1 MVRPP
6 MDPKSISQ
14 ILETLTQQSWLHGV
28 KAGLAV
34 LACAFIYLESQAH
47 TVTEDVRARILNR
60 LPMVVG
66 GGGLLLLVLHYMSD
80 SAKALGVFKT
90 GALPIFL
97 VFAAA
102 VGLFAIGV
110 HGTRYGI
117 LHDRAKQIIGAILA
131 TVAILFFFLFFH
143 LSYKDYYHRWEF
155 FHYYMGSKYSQ
166 ELSYKRI
173 YICAAIADA
182 ETGNQT
188 AVKRRKMRDLS
199 ATNLLIP
206 SKQFLD
212 EPEICKQ
219 HFSEARWEDFKTDLQ
234 FFRRVSGGGY
244 WKDMQKDHG
253 YNPPPIWT
261 VAGHYLSSLQP
272 ASSEYFKLLAG
283 IDVTLTALLFLAV
296 GWAFGWRITIV
307 ALLFWGTQEPAP
319 FYWTGGAFLRQDWFF
334 LAVLS
339 ACLARK
345 RYFFLS
351 DLALAYSAGLRI
363 FPVVLWAGP
372 LAIIAWDVYRKR
384 TLQRTY
390 LKFLAGGAVAVLVL
404 VPLSL
409 HVTGGTHSYE
419 EFIHHIKVHQ
429 NTALT
434 NHVGLH
440 TTIKASPEGRMK
452 YARNNALLDPF
463 ERWKKQ
469 RNDRF
474 QKYKVLWGAIF
485 LSFGG
490 LLFFALRRT
499 KALWVGMGLSLILVV
514 SAAEATCYYW
524 SIWVLAA
531 MLSRLKR
538 QMEWPLLA
546 VFLGVFAFVAFK
558 ILNAQAGVQPLL
570 AIAIGVGG
578 VALLYYYYHEALLK
592 FARSNGSME
601 IAIVGLAGASQ
612 VFSNQFYFIDDKFTA
627 ISALYVA
634 WTMAFVMAFFRWP
647 QTQVALDTLPV
658 RSESPGT

>member
-6 MDPKSISQ
+6 MDLKTISQ
-14 ILETLTQQSWLHGV
+14 IIETLTQQSWLHGV

-34 LACAFIYLESQAH
+34 LACAFIYMESQAH
-47 TVTEDVRARILNR
+47 LLTEEARSRILKR
-60 LPMVVG
+60 IPLVIAGAGV
-66 GGGLLLLVLHYMSD
+66 LLTVLHYMSD
-80 SAKALGVFKT
+80 SAKALAVFKT
-90 GALPIFL
+90 GAVPIFL

-102 VGLFAIGV
+102 AGLFAIGV
-110 HGTRYGI
+110 HGTRFGV
-117 LHDRAKQIIGAILA
+117 LHDQAKQIIGTVLA
-131 TVAILFFFLFFH
+131 TVAIVFFFLFFH

-155 FHYYMGSKYSQ
+155 FHYYMGSKYSE

-173 YICAAIADA
+173 YICATIADA
-182 ETGNQT
+182 ETGNPNQ
-188 AVKRRKMRDLS
+188 VKRRKLRDLS
-199 ATNLLIP
+199 ETNLLVP
-206 SKQFLD
+206 SKQYID
-212 EPEICKQ
+212 EPGICKD
-219 HFSEARWEDFKTDLQ
+219 HFSEARWEDFKADVQ

-272 ASSEYFKLLAG
+272 ASSNYFKLLAG
-283 IDVTLTALLFLAV
+283 IDVTLTALLFLAI
-296 GWAFGWRITIV
+296 GWAFGWRITLV

-345 RYFFLS
+345 KYYFWAGF
-351 DLALAYSAGLRI
+351 ALAYAAGLRV
-363 FPVVLWAGP
+363 FPVLLWGGP
-372 LAIIAWDVYRKR
+372 LAIIAWDIYKKR
-384 TLQRTY
+384 RLQRMY
-390 LKFLAGGAVAVLVL
+390 LKFLGGGAAAVLVL

-409 HVTGGTHSYE
+409 HVTGGTHSYK
-419 EFIHHIKVHQ
+419 EFFHHIGVHQ

-440 TTIKASPEGRMK
+440 TVMKATPEGRMK

-463 ERWKKQ
+463 ERWKSQ

-474 QKYKVLWGAIF
+474 AKYKVVWYAIL
-485 LSFGG
+485 LSLGG
-490 LLFFALRRT
+490 LLCFTLRKT
-499 KALWVGMGLSLILVV
+499 KALWVGMALSLILVV
-514 SAAEATCYYW
+514 SAVEATCYYW

-546 VFLGVFAFVAFK
+546 VFLGVFVFVAFK
-558 ILNAQAGVQPLL
+558 ILHTQVQVNSLL
-570 AIAIGVGG
+570 SILIATGGVGM
-578 VALLYYYYHEALLK
+578 LYYYYHDALLK

-601 IAIVGLAGASQ
+601 IAIIGLAGASQ
-612 VFSNQFYFIDDKFTA
+612 VFANQFYFIDDKFTA
-627 ISALYVA
+627 ISALYVT
-634 WTMAFVMAFFRWP
+634 WTLAFVLAFFRRP
-647 QTQVALDTLPV
+647 QTQLALDPVPV
-658 RSESPGT
+658 RSET

>member
-1 MVRPP
+1 

-14 ILETLTQQSWLHGV
+14 VLETLTQQSWLHGV
-28 KAGLAV
+28 KAGLAI
-34 LACAFIYLESQAH
+34 LACVFIFLESQAH
-47 TVTEDVRARILNR
+47 TITEEVRARLLKR
-60 LPMVVG
+60 LPLVLVG
-66 GGGLLLLVLHYMSD
+66 GGLAVIVLQQLAD
-80 SAKALGVFKT
+80 SAKALAVFKNGAIPILGVF
-90 GALPIFL
+90 
-97 VFAAA
+97 A
-102 VGLFAIGV
+102 VAIGLFAIGV
-110 HGTRYGI
+110 HGIRFGVM
-117 LHDRAKQIIGAILA
+117 HDRAKQIIGAVLA
-131 TVAILFFFLFFH
+131 TVAIVFFFLFYH

-155 FHYYMGSKYSQ
+155 FHYYMGSKYTK

-206 SKQFLD
+206 SKPFLE
-212 EPEICKQ
+212 EPEICKS
-219 HFSEARWEDFKTDLQ
+219 HFSEARWEDFKKDLQ

-261 VAGHYLSSLQP
+261 IAGHYLSSLQP

-283 IDVTLTALLFLAV
+283 LDVTMTALLFLAI
-296 GWAFGWRITIV
+296 GWAFGWRVTIV

-334 LAVLS
+334 LAIMA

-345 RYFFLS
+345 RYFFLAGF
-351 DLALAYSAGLRI
+351 ALAYSAGLRI
-363 FPVVLWAGP
+363 FPAVLWAGP
-372 LAIIAWDVYRKR
+372 LAIIAWDIYRKR
-384 TLQRTY
+384 RLQRSY
-390 LKFLAGGAVAVLVL
+390 LKFLAGGAAAVLVL

-409 HVTGGTHSYE
+409 HVTGGMHSYE
-419 EFIHHIKVHQ
+419 EFMHHIKVHQ

-440 TTIKASPEGRMK
+440 TVIKASPEGRMK

-474 QKYKVLWGAIF
+474 EKYKVLWGALF

-499 KALWVGMGLSLILVV
+499 KALWIGMGLSLILVV

-546 VFLGVFAFVAFK
+546 VFLGVFAFAGFK
-558 ILNAQAGVQPLL
+558 ILLTQMPDNSLTAFSISVS
-570 AIAIGVGG
+570 V
-578 VALLYYYYHEALLK
+578 VAALYYYYHETLLR

-601 IAIVGLAGASQ
+601 IAIIGLAGASQ

-634 WTMAFVMAFFRWP
+634 WTVAFVLAFFRWP
-647 QTQVALDTLPV
+647 RAQLGLNTLPV
-658 RSESPGT
+658 RSESPGA